1 MILMDDMLD
10 HKRFQLY
17 NGEFYSAHD
26 IEGQIKNKEVIQ
38 MQKFKKYKSKNY
50 EYYKKNFNDS
60 FLALNNVPLLIH
72 NMKKHC
78 MFGLFH
84 VQKDKD

>member
-1 MILMDDMLD
+1 
-10 HKRFQLY
+10 
-17 NGEFYSAHD
+17 
-26 IEGQIKNKEVIQ
+26 